1 MKGWKSIPE
10 ISQAFKKK
18 KKKVKP
24 SSWVIAMGI
33 SELDHVLDHFC
44 DHQPPADSF
53 DQEVLLPVALPSQPT
68 LSTTLLASGLVGAAR
83 KVPFP
88 SMAFFFFSPAWKICW
103 YRFELQMLA
112 RPQDSNSGV
121 HHWGGGRHPP
131 SPTSPALAGWGLGP
145 PGSQRWPGL
154 WTPV

>member
-1 MKGWKSIPE
+1 
-10 ISQAFKKK
+10 
-18 KKKVKP
+18 
-24 SSWVIAMGI
+24 MGI

-88 SMAFFFFSPAWKICW
+88 SMAFFFFFLLLGKSAGIDLNCKCW
-103 YRFELQMLA
+103 HGPKTRTLGCTTGGEVDIHLLQPPLHLLG
-112 RPQDSNSGV
+112 RDWV
-121 HHWGGGRHPP
+121 H
-131 SPTSPALAGWGLGP
+131 PALRGGQAFGPQCEVRELIIAGTKCQTL
-145 PGSQRWPGL
+145 R
-154 WTPV
+154 

>member
-1 MKGWKSIPE
+1 MIWVSDKQISGFLFSERME
-10 ISQAFKKK
+10 IYSRDITGLQKKK
-18 KKKVKP
+18 KIKP
-24 SSWVIAMGI
+24 PSWFVAMGI
-33 SELDHVLDHFC
+33 SELDHLLGHFC

-88 SMAFFFFSPAWKICW
+88 GMAFFFPPPAWKICW

-112 RPQDSNSGV
+112 RPQDSNTGV
-121 HHWGGGRHPP
+121 HHWGGG
-131 SPTSPALAGWGLGP
+131 
-145 PGSQRWPGL
+145 
-154 WTPV
+154 